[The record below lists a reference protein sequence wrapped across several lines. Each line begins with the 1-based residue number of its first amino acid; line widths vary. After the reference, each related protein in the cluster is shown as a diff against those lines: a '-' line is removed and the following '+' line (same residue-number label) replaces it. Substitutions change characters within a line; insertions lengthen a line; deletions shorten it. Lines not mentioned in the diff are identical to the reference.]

1 MYERHNFISESSPAM
16 LKLIS
21 VIGNVFD
28 DVSAGRKYQ
37 RAKSAGECERL
48 LLSRSE
54 MEKLRLRRK
63 TDAGTDVG
71 IVLQPGFRLRHGD
84 VIQGKPFIVV
94 EQLPEKV
101 LSIRIGRGSA
111 DKMIKL
117 AAFVGHTIGNR
128 HRPIAIDQDTISFP
142 LQVESEIDVFKK
154 LLPPGLKMKVT
165 HKVFLPTGEAHSHG

>member
-1 MYERHNFISESSPAM
+1 M
-16 LKLIS
+16 LQLTS

-28 DVSAGRKYQ
+28 DVLLGRKYR
-37 RAKSAGECERL
+37 RAKDVSECERL

-63 TDAGTDVG
+63 TDAGTDIG

-94 EQLPEKV
+94 KQLPEKV
-101 LSIRIGRGSA
+101 LSVRIGSGSA
-111 DKMIKL
+111 GKMIKL
-117 AAFVGHTIGNR
+117 AALVGHTIGNR

-142 LQVESEIDVFKK
+142 LQAESEIDVFKK
-154 LLPPGLKMKVT
+154 LLPPGLKMKIT
-165 HKVFLPTGEAHSHG
+165 HKVFLPTGEVHSHG